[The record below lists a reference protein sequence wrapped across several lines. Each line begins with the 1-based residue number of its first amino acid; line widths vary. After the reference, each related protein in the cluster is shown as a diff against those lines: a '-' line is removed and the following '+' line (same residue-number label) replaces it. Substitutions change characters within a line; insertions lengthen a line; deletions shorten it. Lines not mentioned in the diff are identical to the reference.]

1 MSRLCVCIK
10 ALHVS
15 HTLMDDALLTSA
27 LNLYVPTEDSTPIT
41 PFSSYYLSTLRDGV
55 LLHNHSQ
62 AELLVQAF
70 VGRYFLRSGE
80 RVVVS
85 LANKRVNRRE
95 LYPEVRRT
103 LLEMMLVISIA
114 TLAFVLVR
122 SSAALAAAAQ
132 GKG

>member
-1 MSRLCVCIK
+1 
-10 ALHVS
+10 
-15 HTLMDDALLTSA
+15 MDDDSLISA

-41 PFSSYYLSTLRDGV
+41 PFSSYYLSTLRDSI
-55 LLHNHSQ
+55 LLHNSSQ
-62 AELLVQAF
+62 AELLVQAY

-80 RVVVS
+80 RLVVS
-85 LANKRVNRRE
+85 LANKRINRRE

-122 SSAALAAAAQ
+122 SSAALAAAGQ